1 MVRARPPGQQCH
13 VSRAVR
19 YDRYGPVEVLD
30 VVDVPRPTPD
40 RGRVIVEVV
49 ASAINPGEISIREG
63 AMRDRSPASF
73 PSGQGSDLAGRVAE
87 VGDDVAG
94 FEVGDEVIGWTD
106 ERAAQA
112 EYVSVPADQL
122 TARPAGVPWEQAA
135 SLYVAGCTAWAM
147 VDAVAPRSG
156 ETVAVAGAAG
166 GVGSIAVQLL
176 RARGAR
182 VLGIA
187 GPSNDDWLASVGAEP
202 VNYGDGL
209 GERLQDAAPEGIAA
223 LLDAYGGGYIQQ
235 AIDLGVPRDR
245 IVTIADFEG
254 AERLG
259 VATVFGH
266 AVATPAMLAELAE
279 MIARG
284 ELTIPIAATYPLE
297 DVRAA
302 YDRVAERHTRGK
314 IVLRVEQSG

>member
-1 MVRARPPGQQCH
+1 MVRAPATGQERR

-19 YDRYGPVEVLD
+19 FDHYGPVEVLD

-40 RGRVIVEVV
+40 RGRVLVEVV

-63 AMRDRSPASF
+63 AMRERSPASF

-87 VGDDVAG
+87 VGDEVAG

-112 EYVSVPADQL
+112 EYVSVPAGQL
-122 TARPAGVPWEQAA
+122 TARPPGVPWEQAA
-135 SLYVAGCTAWAM
+135 SLYVAGCTAYAM

-176 RARGAR
+176 RTRGAR

-187 GPSNDDWLASVGAEP
+187 GPSRATTTGLRRSARSRSTTATTSRSGCRTRLPRGSRRCSTRTAAGTSSRRSISAPRRTGSSPSPTSRRPSGLA
-202 VNYGDGL
+202 
-209 GERLQDAAPEGIAA
+209 
-223 LLDAYGGGYIQQ
+223 
-235 AIDLGVPRDR
+235 
-245 IVTIADFEG
+245 
-254 AERLG
+254 
-259 VATVFGH
+259 
-266 AVATPAMLAELAE
+266 
-279 MIARG
+279 
-284 ELTIPIAATYPLE
+284 
-297 DVRAA
+297 
-302 YDRVAERHTRGK
+302 
-314 IVLRVEQSG
+314 